1 MSETPETPARMIGR
15 LVRASLAVIA
25 AVLVVAAFARVAYR
39 TATAGDAKAGET
51 VLTVMH
57 WSGEGGQEEDKIVE
71 DSLRAFEAAN
81 PGVRV
86 KRLNPGD
93 AGSFYTKLQTMMAAG
108 EAPDVFYVGYERVAN
123 FASLDLLHPIDE
135 FVAREETARKSGD
148 ATALDL
154 GAFYPQTVDAFRFD
168 GRRVGTGALYG
179 IPKDFTPRILL
190 CLCQLHLPSRIA

>member
-1 MSETPETPARMIGR
+1 MPADATHATRRIGSA
-15 LVRASLAVIA
+15 VRAGLAIVASLL
-25 AVLVVAAFARVAYR
+25 VLAAFARVAYR
-39 TATAGDAKAGET
+39 TATAGEHAAGET

-108 EAPDVFYVGYERVAN
+108 EAPWR
-123 FASLDLLHPIDE
+123 
-135 FVAREETARKSGD
+135 
-148 ATALDL
+148 
-154 GAFYPQTVDAFRFD
+154 
-168 GRRVGTGALYG
+168 
-179 IPKDFTPRILL
+179 
-190 CLCQLHLPSRIA
+190 